1 MSYYTKGELQSGS
14 YYGPTYVRK
23 GVQHYGQLPLDEGK
37 RQRSLAYYKKQED
50 AKAAANKADKGAKDK
65 AIEDAEALKEEAA
78 LREAEMAAARDAKL
92 IENAKFGDFTGAQW
106 MERYA
111 ELQKKYTDQ
120 GTELG
125 TAKTELGTASQSLSD
140 LRLGFDDYKAKF
152 NQQAR
157 DTALSTALST
167 QATQLQTQQQ
177 QALDALRMQLDEDK
191 GTALGEQRTQM
202 LSDRQAQLD
211 ILRDSLKA
219 ESAAE
224 LSKAQTISG
233 SRIQTLEDQLAAQTN
248 KYVDQTKANELLA
261 GKNQEFQQKYADLTA
276 LSKKQQSDFALQMSD
291 ANTEFAKKLQSELS
305 AQRGTFDAQL
315 TGFQSEADRKM
326 TEALQ
331 ASKADYTERLAMQQR
346 GFEGQLADQKQG
358 YEARVGDLQGNLSTL
373 QEQLGASQSA
383 FDAFKEAS
391 AETLAKERLTSANAA
406 AEMQA
411 RLDSL
416 RVRAQTPQTVGSGPT
431 KDAYGVQLQN
441 KQAVSKRG
449 LSSLRKNF
457 DPKALL
463 NLAGGANLGSI

>member
-1 MSYYTKGELQSGS
+1 MSYYTMGELQSGS

-23 GVQHYGQLPLDEGK
+23 GVQHYGQLPLDPAKEK
-37 RQRSLAYYKKQED
+37 ASLAYYKKQRED
-50 AKAAANKADKGAKDK
+50 AAAAKKAAKDAKGEAKADADR
-65 AIEDAEALKEEAA
+65 LKEEAA
-78 LREAEMAAARDAKL
+78 AKEAEMAAARDAKL

-106 MERYA
+106 MKRYQD
-111 ELQKKYTDQ
+111 LQDSYTKK
-120 GTELG
+120 E
-125 TAKTELGTASQSLSD
+125 TELGTASKSLSE
-140 LRLGFDDYKAKF
+140 LSTAFDTYKGTY

-157 DTALSTALST
+157 ELALGT
-167 QATQLQTQQQ
+167 QATELQKQQQ
-177 QALDALRMQLDEDK
+177 DALTALRMQLDQDK
-191 GTALGEQRTQM
+191 DAALGEQRTQM
-202 LSDRQAQLD
+202 LADRQAQLD
-211 ILRDSLKA
+211 LLRDSLKA

-233 SRIQTLEDQLAAQTN
+233 SRIQTLEEQLAAQTN

-261 GKNQEFQQKYADLTA
+261 GKNKEFQQKYADLTA

-305 AQRGTFDAQL
+305 AQRSTFDAEL
-315 TGFQSEADRKM
+315 TGFQSEADRRM

-331 ASKADYTERLAMQQR
+331 ASKDDYTERLAMQQ
-346 GFEGQLADQKQG
+346 QG

-411 RLDSL
+411 RLDAL

-441 KQAVSKRG
+441 KQAVNKRG